1 MSRYSRIFE
10 TSSRGAAAGLETTV
24 SEHIVDRV
32 TQLVRRY
39 DIGGLIAEGGMA
51 EIVAASAMTEAGV
64 SKRVALKRIRTGS
77 SGDPQFVARFFDEV
91 RLAMQLS
98 HANVVQVFD
107 FGRTEENEFF
117 LAMEFVEGVDLQ
129 RVRQLLGAERL
140 PPAEA
145 LHVVAQ
151 MLRGLDYAHR
161 RTDPDNRPLGIVHLD
176 VKPANVL
183 LSFEGEV
190 KLTDFGVARSR
201 DARRPTEGI
210 SGTIPF
216 MSPEQTRGE
225 PVDLRSDVFS
235 AGVVLYALLAGE
247 CPFGEDDTGQTL
259 QEIQLCRYRPPA
271 GLPGHE
277 RFDHLLRRALA
288 PRPDDRYP
296 NAGAFADAID
306 ELMFAQG
313 WRGGAAALRARLR
326 ALFPDERARLNA
338 LFEPERQRGGL
349 AVTRAATP
357 RGVTVLSRVI
367 AAAPAPEPPRR
378 QTVVAGAPARRAR
391 GGRVL
396 AAAGI
401 AAAVV
406 AAAILVSRP
415 APAPPASTTPPVAA
429 AVPVPPAPPPPT
441 ATPMPA
447 PTPTPTNTVTP
458 APSPAP
464 PVPKAER
471 SAPAMGSVSVNA
483 SPWATVHVNGK
494 LAGTTPILRFPVRAG
509 RVSVTIENPK
519 LGRKQMDVKIEPK
532 KDTPLIVDLHTA
544 SEAR

>member
-1 MSRYSRIFE
+1 
-10 TSSRGAAAGLETTV
+10 
-24 SEHIVDRV
+24 V

-77 SGDPQFVARFFDEV
+77 SNDPQFVARFFDEV

-107 FGRTEENEFF
+107 FGRTEENDFF

-129 RVRQLLGAERL
+129 RVRQLVGAERL

-201 DARRPTEGI
+201 DARRPSEGI

-235 AGVVLYALLAGE
+235 AGVVLYTLLSGE
-247 CPFGEDDTGQTL
+247 CPFGEEDTGETL
-259 QEIQLCRYRPPA
+259 HEIQLCRYRPPT
-271 GLPGHE
+271 GLPRHE
-277 RFDHLLRRALA
+277 VFDSLLRRALA
-288 PRPDDRYP
+288 PRPEDRFP
-296 NAGAFADAID
+296 SAGAFADAID
-306 ELMFAQG
+306 ELMFAHG
-313 WRGGAAALRARLR
+313 WRGSAAALRDRLR
-326 ALFPDERARLNA
+326 ALFPNERERLNA
-338 LFEPERQRGGL
+338 LFEPGKSREGL

-357 RGVTVLSRVI
+357 RGVTVLSRVV
-367 AAAPAPEPPRR
+367 AAAPAAEPPRR
-378 QTVVAGAPARRAR
+378 QT
-391 GGRVL
+391 
-396 AAAGI
+396 I
-401 AAAVV
+401 
-406 AAAILVSRP
+406 
-415 APAPPASTTPPVAA
+415 VAA
-429 AVPVPPAPPPPT
+429 AVPRARGRGRRVLTAVGIAAALAAGAFLWTRPRPTPTGAPKQADHPTSASAPTGMSAHTGGTTAADMPPPTPTSTSTNMMAPPPAPVS
-441 ATPMPA
+441 AA
-447 PTPTPTNTVTP
+447 PRVM
-458 APSPAP
+458 
-464 PVPKAER
+464 ER
-471 SAPAMGSVSVNA
+471 AAPAMGTLSVNA
-483 SPWATVHVNGK
+483 SPWATVHVNGR

-509 RVSVTIENPK
+509 RASVTIDNPK
-519 LGRKQMDVKIEPK
+519 LGRKQMEVKIEPK
-532 KDTPLIVDLHTA
+532 KDTPLIVDLHA
-544 SEAR
+544 AGDPG

>member
-1 MSRYSRIFE
+1 
-10 TSSRGAAAGLETTV
+10 
-24 SEHIVDRV
+24 V

-107 FGRTEENEFF
+107 FGRTETHEFF

-129 RVRQLLGAERL
+129 RLRGVANSDRL
-140 PPAEA
+140 PPGEA
-145 LHVVAQ
+145 LFVVAQ

-161 RTDPDNRPLGIVHLD
+161 RADPDNRPLGIVHLD

-183 LSFEGEV
+183 VSFEGEV

-225 PVDLRSDVFS
+225 PLDLRSDVFS
-235 AGVVLYALLAGE
+235 AGVVLYTLLAGE
-247 CPFGEDDTGQTL
+247 CPFGEEDTGQTL
-259 QEIQLCRYRPPA
+259 YEIQTCRYRPPA
-271 GLPGHE
+271 GLE
-277 RFDHLLRRALA
+277 RPELFEPLLRRALTA
-288 PRPDDRYP
+288 RPEDRFP
-296 NAGAFADAID
+296 SAGAFADAID

-313 WRGGAAALRARLR
+313 WRGGAAALRDRLR
-326 ALFPDERARLNA
+326 AAFPDERTRLNA
-338 LFEPERQRGGL
+338 LFDPGRRREGL
-349 AVTRAATP
+349 AVTHASP
-357 RGVTVLSRVI
+357 REGTMLSRVV
-367 AAAPAPEPPRR
+367 AAPALEAPRR
-378 QTVVAGAPARRAR
+378 QTVVAADVPRPR
-391 GGRVL
+391 GRGRTLTTLGITAAL
-396 AAAGI
+396 AAGA
-401 AAAVV
+401 
-406 AAAILVSRP
+406 LFFLRPRP
-415 APAPPASTTPPVAA
+415 APVVT
-429 AVPVPPAPPPPT
+429 PPPT
-441 ATPMPA
+441 STSTSTPTITSTPSPSPSNTNTDTLTPSSTNTPTLTPKPVSPPRPSPTPMG
-447 PTPTPTNTVTP
+447 TI
-458 APSPAP
+458 SI
-464 PVPKAER
+464 
-471 SAPAMGSVSVNA
+471 NA

-509 RVSVTIENPK
+509 RASVTIENPK
-519 LGRKQMDVKIEPK
+519 LGRKQVDVKIEPK
-532 KDTPLIVDLHTA
+532 KDTPLIVDLHA
-544 SEAR
+544 AGESR